1 MEANF
6 LNQLIKK
13 GYKKKLT
20 FQQRSGMSSKIYL
33 ESGCFPEFSV
43 RNNILTASFMM
54 HNSTSFSVTWRNRQ
68 QFFGFCLFVCFFF
81 SCCKLCHQAFRLPF
95 FKTNVLYFHEL
106 VPVGRKL
113 C

>member
-68 QFFGFCLFVCFFF
+68 QFFGFVCLFVF
-81 SCCKLCHQAFRLPF
+81 SSLAVSSVTKHSDFHFLKPMCCISM
-95 FKTNVLYFHEL
+95 N
-106 VPVGRKL
+106 
-113 C
+113 